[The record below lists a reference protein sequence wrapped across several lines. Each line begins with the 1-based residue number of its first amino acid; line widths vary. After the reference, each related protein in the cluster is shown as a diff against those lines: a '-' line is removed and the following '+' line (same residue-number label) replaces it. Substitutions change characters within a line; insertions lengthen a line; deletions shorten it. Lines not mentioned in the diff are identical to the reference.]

1 MQIYTSYADAF
12 KASIASQTF
21 AVAHLQHIRLPM
33 DIDTFGCYKLFYFV
47 SGGKKF
53 HIDDR
58 VYDVRA
64 GDLFFVNPRQWHYLS
79 HIDTHTDHERIVL
92 FIHPEFLREQSTE
105 QTDLCACFLQKEG
118 QRHDRQL
125 EQADRD
131 TMLGLVRKLTSH
143 SGYGGDILTMSAFLE
158 LMVFVNG
165 IYQNENAEKNQAAVP
180 GSGQSA
186 QVRQLLRYIDAH
198 ITEELTLEV
207 LSGEFYL
214 TPSYLCRIFKNG
226 TGTTIHKYI
235 TAKRITLAKDLLS
248 QGHTV
253 TDACN
258 SSGFKDYNSFLKSF
272 VSAVGMSPGKYARFK
287 L

>member
-1 MQIYTSYADAF
+1 MQIYTSYTDAF

-21 AVAHLQHIRLPM
+21 AVAHLQRIRLPM
-33 DIDTFGCYKLFYFV
+33 DIDTSGCYKLFYFA
-47 SGGKKF
+47 SGDKKF
-53 HIDDR
+53 HIDDN
-58 VYDVRA
+58 VYDVRP
-64 GDLFFVNPRQWHYLS
+64 GDLFFVNQRQWHYFS
-79 HIDTHTDHERIVL
+79 HIDTHADHERIVL

-118 QRHDRQL
+118 QRHNRQL
-125 EQADRD
+125 GQTDRD
-131 TMLGLVRKLTSH
+131 TMIGLVRKLTSY
-143 SGYGGDILTMSAFLE
+143 SGYGRDILTMGAFLE

-165 IYQNENAEKNQAAVP
+165 IYQHEHTKKNQAAVP

-235 TAKRITLAKDLLS
+235 TAKRITLAKDLLT
-248 QGHTV
+248 QGYTV
-253 TDACN
+253 TDACS

-272 VSAVGMSPGKYARFK
+272 VSAVGMSPGKYARFR